1 MKKSDAYIKLFKLQ
15 ENGQNISSYIEMLA
29 KSDNVP
35 FEVLNFLE
43 GVGSVDTSY
52 LSDLKTKKFYKTIM
66 ESDNVF
72 EQAKGLSSFVT
83 HTLIEISNNPDSRK
97 IISES
102 IDIKQINDSLS
113 NFVRS
118 GNSSYIVE
126 SVDYVKTILKGCDA
140 QWR

>member
-140 QWR
+140 Q